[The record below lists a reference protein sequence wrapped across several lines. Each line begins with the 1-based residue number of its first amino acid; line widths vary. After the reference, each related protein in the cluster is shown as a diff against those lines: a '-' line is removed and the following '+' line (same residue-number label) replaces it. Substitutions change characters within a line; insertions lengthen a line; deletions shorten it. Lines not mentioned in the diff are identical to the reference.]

1 MVQFFVTQSLTL
13 GQACIQKV
21 HAIAQ
26 YGECTFK
33 FNDWLAT
40 ISVKISFSRETEKMT
55 AQDWL

>member
-13 GQACIQKV
+13 GQACIQEV

-40 ISVKISFSRETEKMT
+40 ISVKISFSRG
-55 AQDWL
+55 D

>member
-1 MVQFFVTQSLTL
+1 MVQFLVTQSLTL

-26 YGECTFK
+26 YVECTLK

-40 ISVKISFSRETEKMT
+40 VTVKISFSRG
-55 AQDWL
+55 D